1 MHKRQEKLK
10 ELVEHASIHK
20 WTKYDPS
27 ACHHTLTPSKETD
40 PSLWKISAAQIPC
53 DWSLLC
59 SLSEGTWHDILFS
72 IAAPCYL

>member
-10 ELVEHASIHK
+10 ELVEQASIHK

-53 DWSLLC
+53 DWSCFVPCLKVP
-59 SLSEGTWHDILFS
+59 GTISCL
-72 IAAPCYL
+72 A